1 MRTAD
6 VLTAV
11 VLMLLSGVVIADSV
25 RLGVG
30 WGTDG
35 PKSGF
40 FPFWLA
46 LVMLAACA
54 LILVQSV
61 RRKSRASFVT
71 GKQLGPVLKVLWPA
85 AAAVALMQFVG
96 LYVASALYMAF
107 YMRWVGRHSWLVV
120 IALAVLIPVAT
131 FFVFET
137 WFLVPMPKGPLEAW
151 LGY

>member
-11 VLMLLSGVVIADSV
+11 VLMLLGGVVIADSV
-25 RLGVG
+25 RLGIG

-46 LVMLAACA
+46 LLMLAACA

-61 RRKSRASFVT
+61 RRKSSAPFVT
-71 GKQLGPVLKVLWPA
+71 REQLSPVLKVLWPA

-107 YMRWVGRHSWLVV
+107 YMRLVGRHGWLVV
-120 IALAVLIPVAT
+120 IGLAVLIPVVT

>member
-6 VLTAV
+6 LITGLAV
-11 VLMLLSGVVIADSV
+11 MLLGGVVIFDAV
-25 RLGVG
+25 RIGIG

-46 LVMLAACA
+46 VIMLATCA
-54 LILVQSV
+54 LILVQAI
-61 RRKSRASFVT
+61 RRVSTVPFVMR
-71 GKQLGPVLKVLWPA
+71 KQLSPVLKVLWPA
-85 AAAVALMQFVG
+85 AAMVVVMQFVG
-96 LYVASALYMAF
+96 LYVASALYVGF
-107 YMRWVGRHSWLVV
+107 YMRLVGRHTWYAV
-120 IALAVLIPVAT
+120 IAVAVLLPVVT

>member
-1 MRTAD
+1 MRVAD

-11 VLMLLSGVVIADSV
+11 VLMLLGGVVIADSV
-25 RLGVG
+25 RLGIG

-46 LVMLAACA
+46 LLMLAACA
-54 LILVQSV
+54 LILIQSV
-61 RRKSRASFVT
+61 RRTSSTPFVT
-71 GKQLGPVLKVLWPA
+71 REQLGPVLKVLWPA
-85 AAAVALMQFVG
+85 AAAVTLMQFVG

-107 YMRWVGRHSWLVV
+107 YMRWVGRHAWFVV
-120 IALAVLIPVAT
+120 IGLAVLVPIAT
-131 FFVFET
+131 FLVFET